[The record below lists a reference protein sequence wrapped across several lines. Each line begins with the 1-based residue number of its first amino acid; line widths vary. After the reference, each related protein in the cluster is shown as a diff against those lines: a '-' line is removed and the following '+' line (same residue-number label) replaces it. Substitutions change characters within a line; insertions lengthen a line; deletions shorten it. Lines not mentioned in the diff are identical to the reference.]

1 MLVTEQDAIIN
12 KRCPMIRLRRESRPF
27 AFNRSHPGRK
37 ERVKSWPHK
46 MFSTPALPDEAELV
60 PMPGVGLHDVA
71 MGDQRSAPIRA
82 AQGIL
87 WLGRRALHLHCAVM
101 TARGIV
107 QALIIDSAAPDGL
120 GLVPATGDSRK
131 RSSATVRCTNGWRR
145 ANCAIDATVAGA
157 ALR

>member
-1 MLVTEQDAIIN
+1 
-12 KRCPMIRLRRESRPF
+12 
-27 AFNRSHPGRK
+27 
-37 ERVKSWPHK
+37 
-46 MFSTPALPDEAELV
+46 
-60 PMPGVGLHDVA
+60 MPGVGLHDVA

-101 TARGIV
+101 TVRDMV
-107 QALIIDSAAPDGL
+107 QALIKALIAPDDL
-120 GLVPATGDSRK
+120 GLPATGDSRK
-131 RSSATVRCTNGWRR
+131 RSGATVRCANGRRR